1 MLRDQRLSS
10 YSWSFEFKIL
20 IKIIFRGHLRRCS
33 FTLHTKYWAP
43 PGGEWCIASQNNFLK
58 RFKWKLCCHGGTNIA
73 GLNLILTA
81 HFLLRWRATSDFLN
95 PSRLKRRFAK
105 RLAAATS
112 AWRLP
117 LVRVSLLLR
126 PSLSLRSW
134 STSGSEAI
142 RAFSLLKQVR
152 SHKYFWKCLPVNN
165 NSTEF
170 CFFFQPVKQ
179 IYTWQST

>member
-1 MLRDQRLSS
+1 MVVWNKVKQFSNAAV
-10 YSWSFEFKIL
+10 YIL
-20 IKIIFRGHLRRCS
+20 D
-33 FTLHTKYWAP
+33 
-43 PGGEWCIASQNNFLK
+43 
-58 RFKWKLCCHGGTNIA
+58 
-73 GLNLILTA
+73 LTA

-134 STSGSEAI
+134 STSGSEAS
-142 RAFSLLKQVR
+142 RAFSLLKTGESQFAQNASR
-152 SHKYFWKCLPVNN
+152 YEL
-165 NSTEF
+165 
-170 CFFFQPVKQ
+170 
-179 IYTWQST
+179 IQSEKVV